1 MKSSANRIASSCL
14 AFQLIVMNSIVDL
27 GTDHS
32 AEPAIEPA
40 VRLALFIDQTARNL
54 LPAGWREQSGKITD
68 AVLEAAHRYELA
80 PLLLTAVIKHESRF
94 NPSARGQHGEIGLMQ
109 MKPSTALW
117 LLEEGAVQ
125 PFTGLPDSPSL
136 EDLQKL
142 LKDPKINI
150 MFGAAYLAQLR
161 ETFKDRDSLY
171 LAAYNMGSLN
181 VRNHLRFGRRPHAY
195 IDHIHDEFLK
205 LGQGF
210 RKSTHVKRSA
220 ALARKLAA
228 TETTQTFVLD

>member
-1 MKSSANRIASSCL
+1 MKSSVNRIASSCL
-14 AFQLIVMNSIVDL
+14 AFQLIVMNSIADR
-27 GTDHS
+27 GTDPVT
-32 AEPAIEPA
+32 EPVIEPT

-68 AVLEAAHRYELA
+68 AVLEAAHRYEIA

-117 LLEEGAVQ
+117 LIEEGLVQ
-125 PFTGLPDSPSL
+125 PFGGMPANPSL
-136 EDLQKL
+136 EDLQTL

-171 LAAYNMGSLN
+171 LAAYNMGSGNLKS
-181 VRNHLRFGRRPHAY
+181 RLRDGKRPHIY
-195 IDHIHDEFLK
+195 SDHINSELVK
-205 LGQGF
+205 LGQGL
-210 RKSTHVKRSA
+210 RKSHVKRTS

-228 TETTQTFVLD
+228 ADRPQTFVLD